1 MDTSSHYALLVAIN
15 HYPGLND
22 LAGPENDA
30 AAFSTWLTGT
40 GGLPADNIRLIRSS
54 DFQRVTDPYLAN
66 PTETSIKAALSAWLK
81 DAQGN
86 WRDRV
91 GERLYLF
98 FAGHGFTSGSL
109 PDTALFTAQAQR
121 DDRAHIAAVR
131 YLNKIANAGFFDE
144 IVMFMDCCQDVLK
157 SFNVQEPTWLMP
169 DNAASGRVK
178 IFTAMGAPRGRKAFE
193 ERPADAPD
201 GVVHGYFSRAL
212 LQALE
217 EAPADEQGWVSAR
230 SVEGRLLGIWAD
242 QYRQKVD
249 YEPPIS
255 APRDMFLFQRKA
267 TTGGVRVAPPETVT
281 PASRFS
287 IDRSVEL
294 RVPDAGAR
302 VTVFDRLN
310 KVVGHSD
317 RSFRVDLEP
326 GEYRAQVRIGGTV
339 AERPFRIE
347 PPVVILSSTASA
359 QPPVSVQ
366 LPNVEFASPV
376 PAPWSTS
383 HHEYQ
388 LGPCDHLLQQAA
400 QSAASMGEGQAGLM
414 LFARD
419 SAHDPRESEDW
430 AMRPEAR
437 RAFRL
442 RPLVARGLGTAVNL
456 PLQGEDRFGW
466 CGFTVQLPAGLWVL
480 SVGRP
485 LRDQWVFDE
494 LLVQLVPGWRTEV
507 FLDCVDDPVAGRR
520 YDMESAAHWI
530 APANDGGSLHSS
542 ELREADVLRWSLVNR
557 AVDAEAWDRLADDL
571 GSASAGD
578 SVHPV
583 SALYALVRES
593 MQLLPDLP
601 HMLALLDRLEMHW
614 TRDNLDL
621 QVFRRWCRLQD
632 AQESGPG
639 DLPELKLGAGRV
651 PLLARSWE
659 LLAEIGA
666 ADALDVAVQRSIAIW
681 RTASAPWVLLQRT
694 EVPEEAHP
702 PPRQPTDMP
711 ASLSELANALG
722 RPLPNASLL
731 HQALR
736 SALLATRNEP
746 DQQPA
751 ATERVARSM
760 GVGPE
765 LVREALAD
773 LWYHAQETAVRG

>member
-1 MDTSSHYALLVAIN
+1 MNPGTHYALLVAIN

-30 AAFSTWLTGT
+30 AAFSAWLTGT
-40 GGLPADNIRLIRSS
+40 AGLPADNVRLIRSS
-54 DFQRVTDPYLAN
+54 DFARVTDPYLAN
-66 PTETSIKAALSAWLK
+66 PTETSIKAALSTWLK

-121 DDRAHIAAVR
+121 DDRAHIASVR

-217 EAPADEQGWVSAR
+217 EAPADEQGRVSAR
-230 SVEGRLLGIWAD
+230 SVEGCLLGIWAD
-242 QYRQKVD
+242 RYRQKTD

-255 APRDMFLFQRKA
+255 APRDMFLFQRKTTDGAPRASHTTA
-267 TTGGVRVAPPETVT
+267 TPSFQFP
-281 PASRFS
+281 S
-287 IDRSVEL
+287 DRSVEL

-302 VTVFDRLN
+302 ITVFDSRN

-317 RSFRVDLEP
+317 RSFRVDLKP
-326 GEYRAQVRIGGTV
+326 GEYRAQVRVGGAV
-339 AERPFRIE
+339 AETPFRIE
-347 PPVVILSSTASA
+347 PPVVVLSSTALG
-359 QPPVSVQ
+359 QPPVSVR
-366 LPNVEFASPV
+366 LPPVEFASPV
-376 PAPWSTS
+376 PAPWSAS

-388 LGPCDHLLQQAA
+388 LWPCDQLLHQAA
-400 QSAASMGEGQAGLM
+400 QGAAAMMGGQAGLV

-419 SAHDPRESEDW
+419 SAHDPRETDEW
-430 AMRPEAR
+430 AMLPAAR

-442 RPLVARGLGTAVNL
+442 RPLTPFGLGAAME
-456 PLQGEDRFGW
+456 PLIQGEDRLGW
-466 CGFTVQLPAGLWVL
+466 CGFTAELPAGLWLLTV
-480 SVGRP
+480 SRP
-485 LRDQWVFDE
+485 LQDQWIQDE

-507 FLDCVDDPVAGRR
+507 FVDCVDDPVAGRR
-520 YDMESAAHWI
+520 YDMDSAALWI
-530 APANDGGSLHSS
+530 APADNGGSLHSS
-542 ELREADVLRWSLVNR
+542 ALRQADVLRWSLVNR
-557 AVDAEAWDRLADDL
+557 TVDAEAWDALVDDGGSLPADP
-571 GSASAGD
+571 
-578 SVHPV
+578 VHPV
-583 SALYALVRES
+583 SALYALARES
-593 MQLLPDLP
+593 MQLLPDLER
-601 HMLALLDRLEMHW
+601 MQALLDQLEKHW
-614 TRDNLDL
+614 TRDNVDL
-621 QVFRRWCRLQD
+621 QVFRRWCQLQASPASD
-632 AQESGPG
+632 PADG
-639 DLPELKLGAGRV
+639 PELTIGAGRV

-666 ADALDVAVQRSIAIW
+666 AQALDVGVQRSIAMW
-681 RTASAPWVLLQRT
+681 RTASSPWVLLQRT
-694 EVPEEAHP
+694 EVPEEALAP
-702 PPRQPTDMP
+702 PKQPTDMP

-736 SALLATRNEP
+736 SALLATRDEP

-760 GVGPE
+760 GVGSE
-765 LVREALAD
+765 VVREALAD
-773 LWYHAQETAVRG
+773 LWHHTLETAVRG